1 MNEKSKN
8 VPMKPLYVF
17 ESKSNLFAVMP
28 VMIKKGFV
36 SIRIQHET
44 ETGTR
49 KLSCK
54 VRISQIDALDAK
66 APIGT
71 VILHAVDILTPEKCA
86 AAEYRTDGCGYART
100 LTAVVMDGQKS
111 KVSIVCTLCARDE
124 EGHICSAGEYE
135 HTEQIVIT
143 QVAMQQLKNAVKV
156 AHSASL
162 NETEVEQ
169 PPQKPTRKKTY
180 SHYKGKEEK
189 ANGY

>member
-17 ESKSNLFAVMP
+17 ESKSSLLAVMP
-28 VMIKKGFV
+28 VLIRKGFI
-36 SIRIQHET
+36 SIRVQHDT
-44 ETGTR
+44 EKGTQ

-54 VRISQIDALDAK
+54 VRISQIDKLDAT

-71 VILHAVDILTPEKCA
+71 VILHAVDILSPEKCETA
-86 AAEYRTDGCGYART
+86 GYRTDGCGYART
-100 LTAVVMDGQKS
+100 LTAVVTDNGQIKI
-111 KVSIVCTLCARDE
+111 SIVCTLCSRDD

-156 AHSASL
+156 AHNASL
-162 NETEVEQ
+162 NETEAEPQ
-169 PPQKPTRKKTY
+169 AQKPARKKPY
-180 SHYKGKEEK
+180 PKRKEGEIY
-189 ANGY
+189 GR

>member
-1 MNEKSKN
+1 MIKKSKS
-8 VPMKPLYVF
+8 VPVKPLYVS
-17 ESKSNLFAVMP
+17 EDKSSLLAVMP
-28 VMIKKGFV
+28 VLVKKGFV
-36 SIRIQHET
+36 SIRIQHDT
-44 ETGTR
+44 EKGTQ

-54 VRISQIDALDAK
+54 VRISQIDSLDAT

-71 VILHAVDILTPEKCA
+71 VILHSVDILTPEKC
-86 AAEYRTDGCGYART
+86 ETVGYRTDSCGYART
-100 LTAVVMDGQKS
+100 LTAVVTDKEQIKI
-111 KVSIVCTLCARDE
+111 SIVCTLCARDD

-143 QVAMQQLKNAVKV
+143 QVAMQRLKNAVKV

-169 PPQKPTRKKTY
+169 LQQKPTRKKTY

>member
-1 MNEKSKN
+1 MNGKSKN
-8 VPMKPLYVF
+8 APVKPLYVY
-17 ESKSNLFAVMP
+17 ESQNNLLAVLP
-28 VMIKKGFV
+28 ILIQKGFV
-36 SIRIQHET
+36 VIRIQQTT
-44 ETGTR
+44 EKGIK

-54 VRISQIDALDAK
+54 IRISQIDNLDAT

-71 VILHAVDILTPEKCA
+71 AILHAVDILSPEKCETA
-86 AAEYRTDGCGYART
+86 GYRTDGCGYART
-100 LTAVVMDGQKS
+100 LTAVVMDGQKI

-169 PPQKPTRKKTY
+169 PPQKPPRKKTY
-180 SHYKGKEEK
+180 SHYKGKGE
-189 ANGY
+189 